1 MLVREVMGPCVVAIH
16 PGESAALAA
25 RLLARHNV
33 GALPVCAGDGQLR
46 GVVTDRDLVL
56 RCLAAEEDP
65 RQVPVGRIMT
75 RHPAQVAPG
84 DDVRQAAQ
92 AMARH
97 QVRRLPVV
105 EAGRVVGMVSLGD
118 LARCGKYEMEI
129 SRALTEIS
137 GNVRRP

>member
-84 DDVRQAAQ
+84 DDVRLAAQ

>member
-1 MLVREVMGPCVVAIH
+1 MQVRDVMNPTVVSIA
-16 PGESAALAA
+16 PQESVALAA

>member
-118 LARCGKYEMEI
+118 LARCGRYEMEI